1 VRCIVPRG
9 TIGSPRRVQTALV
22 WLNRSALSA
31 LLTEQLQQVAGCQ
44 GATIAVGASRDAGP
58 GESNWLEFICT
69 SPEHADSPYVRAV
82 AGGVVSEARE
92 RYNVLDS

>member
-1 VRCIVPRG
+1 MHESLI
-9 TIGSPRRVQTALV
+9 
-22 WLNRSALSA
+22 WLNRAALSA
-31 LLTEQLQQVAGCQ
+31 LLTEQLQQVTGCQ

-58 GESNWLEFICT
+58 GESNWREFICT
-69 SPEHADSPYVRAV
+69 SPERADPPYVRAV